1 VYVCALLGWQGANK
15 KTSMGNLIDRIREKI
30 PYKHWVPVIAYSM
43 ETIAKRNA
51 VCGIF
56 CLDSSGRN

>member
-1 VYVCALLGWQGANK
+1 
-15 KTSMGNLIDRIREKI
+15 MGNLIDRIRESI

-51 VCGIF
+51 VCDF
-56 CLDSSGRN
+56 R